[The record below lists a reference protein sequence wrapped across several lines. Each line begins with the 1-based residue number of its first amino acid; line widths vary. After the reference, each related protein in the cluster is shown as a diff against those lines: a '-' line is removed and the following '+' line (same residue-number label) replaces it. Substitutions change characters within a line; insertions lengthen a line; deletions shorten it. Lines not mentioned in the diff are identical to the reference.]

1 MPIRPAMLRHA
12 ILRMSFPLHV
22 HVHVHAHVH
31 VVTDVVLQM
40 WLQMW
45 FLPTKELAHAAEAS
59 VLGAQRG
66 GDARLHKKRARR
78 RK

>member
-1 MPIRPAMLRHA
+1 
-12 ILRMSFPLHV
+12 
-22 HVHVHAHVH
+22 
-31 VVTDVVLQM
+31 
-40 WLQMW
+40 MW

-78 RK
+78 CK